1 MYLFSCIRFYSDFYL
16 LLHDGMLDTLVT
28 EVTLPV
34 FLYHYD
40 GSIYGITILVQ
51 FLKFKY
57 KVCVYES

>member
-1 MYLFSCIRFYSDFYL
+1 MYSARNAGKPRDFYL

-40 GSIYGITILVQ
+40 GPIYIQYLCTVEA
-51 FLKFKY
+51 Y
-57 KVCVYES
+57 R

>member
-40 GSIYGITILVQ
+40 GPIYIQYLCTVEA
-51 FLKFKY
+51 Y
-57 KVCVYES
+57 R